1 MDLGPVIQ
9 SELSQKENNKF
20 DYQHIYVECRKMAQ
34 MNLFAGRNRDADVEN
49 GWVDTGWELMSCEIR
64 TDVCSLPCAMQR
76 ASGNLLRSSGSSAQR
91 SLMT

>member
-34 MNLFAGRNRDADVEN
+34 MNLFAGRNRDADVEK
-49 GWVDTGWELMSCEIR
+49 GLVDTVWGGEGETSERVAL
-64 TDVCSLPCAMQR
+64 TY
-76 ASGNLLRSSGSSAQR
+76 
-91 SLMT
+91 TH